1 MNQAEFPKRQTE
13 DMSHR
18 AFRMGEGRIS
28 GFISVALGLLSI
40 LAVLCYKFPS
50 YLTTPELRAA
60 YDPALLREILKY
72 GMWTSITFGLLTFI
86 LNRRKRLGA
95 VGILATFTAFAL
107 GGYWAEGPAI
117 EPTAY
122 FAGLDW
128 LVLDLLATA
137 SVFIFIEKLWPKY
150 REQAILRPE
159 WGHDLVYFGFNHLMI
174 GVILLIVNGF
184 APSYFNWAVSAGFQ
198 SWVQDLPLIL
208 QVIGL
213 IFAAD
218 FAQYWV
224 HRLFHTVPFLWRF
237 HAVHHSSENMDWLAG
252 SRTHFLDTL
261 CVRSF
266 SMVMIYLLGASKEAL
281 DIYVI
286 FASFQAVFI
295 HANFGGNF
303 GPLRYLITTP
313 QFHHWHHSSDA
324 IAIDMNYAA
333 HLPLLDKIFGTYLM
347 PGQHWPEKYGT
358 VGDPLPRGIIK
369 QHLYPFLPA
378 PKSGTQ
384 PE

>member
-1 MNQAEFPKRQTE
+1 MDKQEFPVRQTA
-13 DMSHR
+13 DMRDR

-28 GFISVALGLLSI
+28 GYISVALGLLSI
-40 LAVLCYKFPS
+40 LAVLCYKYPT

-60 YDPALLREILKY
+60 YDPAFLREILKY
-72 GMWTSITFGLLTFI
+72 GMWTSIAFGLLTFA

-95 VGILATFTAFAL
+95 VGILATCAAFGL
-107 GGYWAEGPAI
+107 GGYGVEGQAI

-137 SVFIFIEKLWPKY
+137 TLFIFVEKLLPKY
-150 REQAILRPE
+150 RAQAILRPE
-159 WGHDLVYFGFNHLMI
+159 WGHDLVYFAFNHLMI

-184 APSYFNWAVSAGFQ
+184 APHYFNWAVSAPFQ
-198 SWVQDLPLIL
+198 QWVRELPLAL

-281 DIYVI
+281 DIYVV

-295 HANFGGNF
+295 HANVGVNF

-333 HLPLLDKIFGTYLM
+333 HLPLLDKLFGTFLM

-358 VGDPLPRGIIK
+358 VGNPLPRGIIK
-369 QHLYPFLPA
+369 QHLYPFQPVKSETPA
-378 PKSGTQ
+378 
-384 PE
+384 E